1 MVRGMDGAARDPGA
15 ERARMVA
22 EQIAARGV
30 ADPRV
35 LAALAEVPR
44 EAFLPEARRGA
55 AFEDHPVPLAHGQTL
70 SQPYIVAFMA
80 EALELTG
87 AERVLDV
94 GAGSG
99 YASAVLARLAVRV
112 TAVELV
118 PELASLASENLRAL
132 DVLNVQVFEADG
144 ALGWP
149 REAPFDAIHVACA
162 ASSIPVALVDQLAEG
177 GRMILPVGEP
187 FGSQWL
193 VRVRKKGGR
202 VLREDLLPVAF
213 VPMR

>member
-1 MVRGMDGAARDPGA
+1 MVPLTDR
-15 ERARMVA
+15 ERMVA
-22 EQIAARGV
+22 GQIAARGV

-35 LAALAEVPR
+35 LAAMLDVPR

-55 AFEDHPVPLAHGQTL
+55 AFEDHPVPLSHGQTI

-87 AERVLDV
+87 GEHVLDV

-99 YASAVLARLAVRV
+99 YATAVLARLAARV

-118 PELASLASENLRAL
+118 PDLARLAEANLRAL
-132 DVLNVQVFEADG
+132 AVPNVQVFEADG
-144 ALGWP
+144 SLGRP
-149 REAPFDAIHVACA
+149 EAAPFDAIHVACA

-177 GRMILPVGEP
+177 GRMVLPVGEP
-187 FGSQWL
+187 FGAQWL
-193 VRVRKKGGR
+193 VRVRKVGGR

>member
-1 MVRGMDGAARDPGA
+1 
-15 ERARMVA
+15 MVA

-30 ADPRV
+30 LDPRV
-35 LAALAEVPR
+35 LAAMLEVPR
-44 EAFLPEARRGA
+44 EAFLPEARRGH
-55 AFEDHPVPLAHGQTL
+55 AFEDHPVPLGHGQTL

-80 EALELTG
+80 EALELEGT
-87 AERVLDV
+87 EHVLDV

-99 YASAVLARLAVRV
+99 YAAAVLARLAARV
-112 TAVELV
+112 TSVELV
-118 PELASLASENLRAL
+118 PELASLAHANLRAL
-132 DVLNVQVFEADG
+132 DVLNVDVVQADG
-144 ALGWP
+144 SLGWP
-149 REAPFDAIHVACA
+149 QQAPFDAIHVACA

-187 FGSQWL
+187 YGAQWL
-193 VRVRKKGGR
+193 VRIRKVGGR

>member
-1 MVRGMDGAARDPGA
+1 MDDVGRDPGA

-35 LAALAEVPR
+35 LAAMADVPR
-44 EAFLPEARRGA
+44 EAFLPEARRGH
-55 AFEDHPVPLAHGQTL
+55 AFADHPVPLSHGQTV

-80 EALELTG
+80 EALELGG
-87 AERVLDV
+87 AEHVLDV

-99 YASAVLARLAVRV
+99 YAAAVLARLAARV

-118 PELASLASENLRAL
+118 PELARLAAETLRTLQVA
-132 DVLNVQVFEADG
+132 NVEVVEADG
-144 ALGWP
+144 SLGWP
-149 REAPFDAIHVACA
+149 QGGPFEAIHVACA
-162 ASSIPVALVDQLAEG
+162 ASTIPVALVDQLAEG

-187 FGSQWL
+187 YGSQWL
-193 VRVRKKGGR
+193 VRIRKAGGR

>member
-1 MVRGMDGAARDPGA
+1 MVPLTDR
-15 ERARMVA
+15 ERMVA

-44 EAFLPEARRGA
+44 EAFLPEALRRA
-55 AFEDHPVPLAHGQTL
+55 AFEDHPVPLSHGQTV

-87 AERVLDV
+87 REHVLDV

-99 YASAVLARLAVRV
+99 YAAAVLARLAARV
-112 TAVELV
+112 TAVELI
-118 PELASLASENLRAL
+118 PELAALASENLRAL
-132 DVLNVQVFEADG
+132 AVPNVQVFASDG
-144 ALGWP
+144 SLGWP
-149 REAPFDAIHVACA
+149 EEAPFDAIHVACA
-162 ASSIPVALVDQLAEG
+162 ASTIPVALVDQLAEG
-177 GRMILPVGEP
+177 GRMILPVGEAY
-187 FGSQWL
+187 GAQWL
-193 VRVRKKGGR
+193 VRIRKVGGR

>member
-1 MVRGMDGAARDPGA
+1 MILPLTDR
-15 ERARMVA
+15 ERMVA
-22 EQIAARGV
+22 SQIAARGV

-35 LAALAEVPR
+35 LAAMLEIPR
-44 EAFLPEARRGA
+44 EAFLPEDRRGA
-55 AFEDHPVPLAHGQTL
+55 AFEDHPVPLSHGQTI

-80 EALELTG
+80 EALELKG
-87 AERVLDV
+87 GEHVLDV

-99 YASAVLARLAVRV
+99 YASAVLARLAARV

-118 PELASLASENLRAL
+118 PDLARLAEANLRAL
-132 DVLNVQVFEADG
+132 AVPNVQVFEADG
-144 ALGWP
+144 SLGRP
-149 REAPFDAIHVACA
+149 EAAPFDAIHVACA

-177 GRMILPVGEP
+177 GRMVLPVGEP
-187 FGSQWL
+187 FGAQWL
-193 VRVRKKGGR
+193 VRVRKVGGR

>member
-1 MVRGMDGAARDPGA
+1 MIVPLT
-15 ERARMVA
+15 ERQRMVA

-35 LAALAEVPR
+35 LAAMADVPR

-55 AFEDHPVPLAHGQTL
+55 AFEDHPVPLSHGQTI

-80 EALELTG
+80 EALELEG
-87 AERVLDV
+87 SERVLDV

-99 YASAVLARLAVRV
+99 YAAAVLARLAAQVV
-112 TAVELV
+112 AVELV
-118 PELASLASENLRAL
+118 PELASLAEANLRAL
-132 DVLNVQVFEADG
+132 DVANVQVFEADG
-144 ALGWP
+144 SLGWP
-149 REAPFDAIHVACA
+149 QGAPFDAIHVACA
-162 ASSIPVALVDQLAEG
+162 ASSIPVALVDQLREG
-177 GRMILPVGEP
+177 GRMVLPVGEP
-187 FGSQWL
+187 YGSQWL
-193 VRVRKKGGR
+193 VRIRKVGGR